1 MVIRTEKGTGRGLGA
16 MLLAIQAFWWATVAQ
31 AQDIQVDINPERG
44 GGGAWYTTWWV
55 WVLIGLFVIIIVV
68 ALTSRGKSAAN

>member
-1 MVIRTEKGTGRGLGA
+1 

-31 AQDIQVDINPERG
+31 AQDIQVDINPERS